1 MDIDCLF
8 SLLLMT
14 VEPDGPSYEIQ
25 LEAETIEMTS
35 QRRSAPHGRHHALP
49 LLSNRNVLAWGGVPL
64 GRARQ
69 QSVKLKNASDQTVK
83 LRIEVLTPKNEF
95 QVTSL

>member
-1 MDIDCLF
+1 MDIHCLF

-35 QRRSAPHGRHHALP
+35 QRRSASHARHHALP